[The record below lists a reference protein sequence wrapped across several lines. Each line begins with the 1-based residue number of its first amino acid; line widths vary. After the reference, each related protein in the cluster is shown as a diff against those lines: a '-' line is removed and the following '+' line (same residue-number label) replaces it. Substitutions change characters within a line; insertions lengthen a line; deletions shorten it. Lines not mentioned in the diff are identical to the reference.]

1 MVRVIYSCVSSP
13 ITQCLINNFNNWY
26 LFLKGL
32 SILGWWKMHEQGC
45 GLGFTFCSERAWC
58 SGLIP
63 GHFDSDSLSW
73 HWPCDVDLIWAS
85 FMDPKRLLCTM
96 WSHKDSYMPILR
108 YTPFFLFFNI
118 ELQRKSFCFLDHFSL
133 CTWNDNTTANCGN
146 SSHCDLS
153 GCISVK
159 LCGPMKVKST
169 R

>member
-26 LFLKGL
+26 LFLKGS

-45 GLGFTFCSERAWC
+45 GLGFAFCSERAWC

-63 GHFDSDSLSW
+63 GHFDSNSLSW

-108 YTPFFLFFNI
+108 YTPFF
-118 ELQRKSFCFLDHFSL
+118 RSL
-133 CTWNDNTTANCGN
+133 IPNFKEKASVSLIIFHCVCGMTISRQTAGN
-146 SSHCDLS
+146 SSC
-153 GCISVK
+153 
-159 LCGPMKVKST
+159 
-169 R
+169 